1 MDRRSAPPGGS
12 DEDEQ
17 QREQQLQQQQRA
29 NKSSPRPRRTAPLGK
44 LPASLEDVTLKASD
58 DKADMARAMPAMA
71 SPGMDLRR
79 HSPVEGK
86 ARLAGSDT
94 SPFSSSKAR
103 QVDLQNP
110 KAFTWNLE
118 DRNVQPLP
126 NHFPLEQTAV
136 FVPHTAAPPVAAR
149 ISDVLRARSISAE
162 YVNAKAKVKCVTCGP
177 NRVEFRIRLFRG
189 KNAYSHGIIV
199 EVQRRYG
206 FSLNFPTYIA
216 AILDAAEGKPMPPP
230 PPPSSIP
237 PPPLPSLV
245 PPAAD
250 SLEEEESDSAGL
262 ETIRIAAAMLS
273 APSVHQNIMGLEGLA
288 SLTDEYTIGTS
299 TATRASAE
307 ILAGANP
314 DSATVRDMILT
325 LVAGGI
331 YRSDSLP
338 DLDDDLDS
346 DDDDDDFGSSS
357 SVDGSEYLRILAL
370 SVLVNVLERS
380 EGSKGFL
387 LNLRVPF
394 EDMIVPA
401 LLRDLSRS
409 DRDQES
415 ADLASAALI
424 HLVRAL
430 GRDSAFLRD
439 HLLAQGARDLLVKAN
454 FVGEACFENLRK
466 RTALCLAELDSY
478 SSLL

>member
-1 MDRRSAPPGGS
+1 MRARSSADIFWLCERVS
-12 DEDEQ
+12 E
-17 QREQQLQQQQRA
+17 RLCV
-29 NKSSPRPRRTAPLGK
+29 RTAKESSLPCILLSDLIKGVGK
-44 LPASLEDVTLKASD
+44 VSLPASA
-58 DKADMARAMPAMA
+58 A
-71 SPGMDLRR
+71 
-79 HSPVEGK
+79 
-86 ARLAGSDT
+86 ARLRTLVT
-94 SPFSSSKAR
+94 SSER
-103 QVDLQNP
+103 
-110 KAFTWNLE
+110 
-118 DRNVQPLP
+118 R
-126 NHFPLEQTAV
+126 
-136 FVPHTAAPPVAAR
+136 
-149 ISDVLRARSISAE
+149 LRHE
-162 YVNAKAKVKCVTCGP
+162 
-177 NRVEFRIRLFRG
+177 
-189 KNAYSHGIIV
+189 
-199 EVQRRYG
+199 
-206 FSLNFPTYIA
+206 
-216 AILDAAEGKPMPPP
+216 
-230 PPPSSIP
+230 
-237 PPPLPSLV
+237 
-245 PPAAD
+245 
-250 SLEEEESDSAGL
+250 EEEESGSAGL

-288 SLTDEYTIGTS
+288 SLTDEYTIGTA